1 MRKDF
6 VLGIKTYFQSFS
18 FIRKNGLWP
27 YYLYPLA
34 FIIAFAIFAGWGIS
48 TMSEWLTPWLYDL
61 LNLEPLPGDSWWE
74 KTLNFLE
81 DAGKYLIG
89 FIVWV
94 SFAFVYYKI
103 SKYVVIIAMS
113 PIMAFVSERTEK
125 ILTGNEVPFAWG
137 QFFKDILRG
146 IILALRN
153 LVIEIGFII
162 ILGILGLVIGLV
174 FPPIAIVTTPLFA
187 ILTFAI
193 GAYFY
198 GFSTMDYTSE
208 RRKLSVGESIRYIRK
223 HKGLA
228 LANGTIFT
236 LWLIVP
242 IFGTYIGTIFAPIT
256 CTVGATLA
264 IHELDKKEQGL
275 AER

>member
-6 VLGIKTYFQSFS
+6 ALGIKTYFQSFR

-125 ILTGNEVPFAWG
+125 ILNGTQVPFAWG

-208 RRKLSVGESIRYIRK
+208 RRKLSINESIKFIRK
-223 HKGLA
+223 HKGVA

-242 IFGTYIGTIFAPIT
+242 IFGTYVGTIFAPIT

-264 IHELDKKEQGL
+264 IHELDNKERGL
-275 AER
+275 AES